1 MKLAEALAIRKDTQ
15 KKIEQLGT
23 RLENNVKVQ
32 EGNDPAEDPSE
43 LMSQLDACLDR
54 LQKLI
59 FLINKT
65 NMHTLVEGKTLT
77 ELMAEKDAL
86 TLRVSILHNVF
97 KQATE
102 SLERYSR
109 SEIKYVNT
117 VDVRAVGK
125 QIDTYSK
132 QLRELEI
139 KIQAANFSTELA
151 D

>member
-32 EGNDPAEDPSE
+32 EGNEPAEDPSE

-132 QLRELEI
+132 LLRELEI

>member
-1 MKLAEALAIRKDTQ
+1 
-15 KKIEQLGT
+15 
-23 RLENNVKVQ
+23 
-32 EGNDPAEDPSE
+32 
-43 LMSQLDACLDR
+43 
-54 LQKLI
+54 
-59 FLINKT
+59 
-65 NMHTLVEGKTLT
+65 
-77 ELMAEKDAL
+77 MAEKDAL